1 MALIPFSSYL
11 IADTGISTGDEGK
24 GRLILEIIDELRES
38 TGNPDAVAAVMKV
51 NGGSNSGH
59 SVGDVKLNLIPGGV
73 VDATLPHLLI
83 GCGVVAD
90 PRKFLWESAY
100 AELHGH
106 QTLNRLRID
115 ERTLVSDLSHRLLD
129 LAWEDYRIHVLHE
142 DPRGSTGRGIT
153 PAYTDEITQM
163 QITYAD
169 FRADKSV
176 FARKL
181 AQRIDRAQRTIE
193 HVCRLRPERWMELLQ
208 TLTIA
213 ETRANRETID
223 AGIFDEAEFDFARF
237 AGSDTFQLNAE
248 LLIETVWAAGQR
260 LLPCITDVREIVLS
274 NLEAGRSIIGEFG
287 QAFWLDK
294 RHGFPPNVTASHTF
308 TPEFFQSA
316 GIPAQPVHTIGCC
329 KAYDTKVGTH
339 VFLTELTDEHP
350 LGRTL
355 RRIEFGSTTGRQRM
369 VGWFDAVEKGDALR
383 YGGYQDLALNKLDAL
398 SYGGDWESGELAICV
413 AYQAPDGTHVPH
425 VPRDD
430 VFRRTLKPVYRMLP
444 GWSED
449 LSNIRHF
456 DDLPKNAKRYVAEV
470 LRAIIDVAYGNRRP
484 AQLPNLRYIG
494 VGPLRSQII
503 KDVPA
508 TDDLLHGLND
518 GHFGSL

>member
-1 MALIPFSSYL
+1 MALTSFQSLL

-38 TGNPDAVAAVMKV
+38 TGNADAVAGVMKV

-59 SVGDVKLNLIPGGV
+59 SVGNVKLNLIPGGV
-73 VDATLPHLLI
+73 VDPQVPHLLI

-90 PRKFLWESAY
+90 PRKFLWEAAY

-106 QTLNRLRID
+106 RTLDRLRID

-129 LAWEDYRIHVLHE
+129 LAWEDYRVHVLCE

-153 PAYTDEITQM
+153 PAYTDEIAQM

-169 FRADKSV
+169 FRADRAV
-176 FARKL
+176 FERKMRG
-181 AQRIDRAQRTIE
+181 RIDRALRTIQ
-193 HVCRLRPERWMELLQ
+193 HVCRLRAERWPELFD
-208 TLTIA
+208 TLSVA
-213 ETRANRETID
+213 ESRANRDTVEGGVFSAD
-223 AGIFDEAEFDFARF
+223 EFDFRKF
-237 AGSDTFQLNAE
+237 AGMEPYTLDAD
-248 LLIETVWAAGQR
+248 LLIETYWQAGRR
-260 LLPCITDVREIVLS
+260 LLGCITDVREIVLES
-274 NLEAGRSIIGEFG
+274 LGQGRSVIGEFG
-287 QAFWLDK
+287 QAYWLDK

-383 YGGYQDLALNKLDAL
+383 YGGYQDLVLNKLDAL
-398 SYGGDWESGELAICV
+398 SYGGDWNDGELAICV
-413 AYQAPDGTHVPH
+413 AYETADGQRVPH

-430 VFRRTLKPVYRMLP
+430 AFRRTLRPVYEWLP

-449 LSNIRHF
+449 LSGIRKF
-456 DDLPKNAKRYVAEV
+456 ADLPENAKRYVAAV
-470 LRAIIDVAYGNRRP
+470 LRAIIAVAYGDDRP
-484 AQLPNLRYIG
+484 SQLPNLRYIG

-503 KDVPA
+503 KDVPEMKI
-508 TDDLLHGLND
+508 LLET
-518 GHFGSL
+518 F

>member
-1 MALIPFSSYL
+1 MALTPFSSLL

-38 TGNPDAVAAVMKV
+38 SGHQDAVAAVMKV

-59 SVGDVKLNLIPGGV
+59 SVGNVKLNLIPGGV

-90 PRKFLWESAY
+90 PRKFLWEAAY

-106 QTLNRLRID
+106 STLARLRID

-129 LAWEDYRIHVLHE
+129 LAWEDYRVHILKE
-142 DPRGSTGRGIT
+142 EPRGSTGRGIT
-153 PAYTDEITQM
+153 PAYTDEVAQL
-163 QITYAD
+163 QITYGEFLNGKD
-169 FRADKSV
+169 V

-181 AQRIDRAQRTIE
+181 RNRMDRAVRLIQ
-193 HVCRLRPERWMELLQ
+193 HVCQLRPERWSELFA
-208 TLTIA
+208 TLSTA
-213 ETRANRETID
+213 ETRANQDTIK
-223 AGIFDEAEFDFARF
+223 AGIFGEEEFDFTRF
-237 AGSDTFQLNAE
+237 IGDGPFKLNEE
-248 LLIETVWAAGQR
+248 LLIDTYWQAGQK
-260 LLPCITDVREIVLS
+260 LVSCITDVREIVLE
-274 NLEAGRSIIGEFG
+274 NIEAGRSIIGEFG
-287 QAFWLDK
+287 QAYWLDK

-316 GIPAQPVHTIGCC
+316 GIPVQPVHTLGCC

-383 YGGYQDLALNKLDAL
+383 YGGYQDLVLNKLDAL
-398 SYGGDWESGELAICV
+398 SYSGDWQDGELAICV
-413 AYQAPDGTHVPH
+413 AYETPDGRRINH
-425 VPRDD
+425 VPREDS
-430 VFRRTLKPVYRMLP
+430 FRRTLKPVYKKLP

-449 LSNIRHF
+449 LSGIRHF
-456 DDLPKNAKRYVAEV
+456 ADLPANAKRYVAEV
-470 LRAIIDVAYGNRRP
+470 LVAIIEIAGNGRKP
-484 AQLPNLRYIG
+484 AVLPNLRYIG

-503 KDVPA
+503 KDVPP
-508 TDDLLHGLND
+508 TEELLS
-518 GHFGSL
+518 SLEP

>member
-1 MALIPFSSYL
+1 MALIPFCSHL

-59 SVGDVKLNLIPGGV
+59 SVGNVKLNLIPGGV
-73 VDATLPHLLI
+73 VDASVPYLLI

-90 PRKFLWESAY
+90 PRKFLWEAAY
-100 AELHGH
+100 AALHGH
-106 QTLNRLRID
+106 ETLSRLKID
-115 ERTLVSDLSHRLLD
+115 ERTLMSDLSHRLLD
-129 LAWEDYRIHVLHE
+129 LAWEDYRVHLLRE

-169 FRADKSV
+169 FRADKAV

-181 AQRIDRAQRTIE
+181 AQRIDRALRTIQ
-193 HVCRLRPERWMELLQ
+193 HVCQLRPERWLELFA
-208 TLTIA
+208 TLTTA
-213 ETRANRETID
+213 ETRANRETIE
-223 AGIFDEAEFDFARF
+223 AGVFSESEFDFQRF
-237 AGSDTFQLNAE
+237 AGARPFELNVE
-248 LLIETVWAAGQR
+248 LLTDTVWEAGQR
-260 LLPCITDVREIVLS
+260 LLPCVTDIREIVLTS
-274 NLEAGRSIIGEFG
+274 LQAQRSVIGEFG

-316 GIPAQPVHTIGCC
+316 GIPAQSVHTIGCC

-350 LGRTL
+350 LGRAL

-383 YGGYQDLALNKLDAL
+383 YGGYQDLVLNKLDAL
-398 SYGGDWESGELAICV
+398 SFSGDWQDGELCICV
-413 AYQAPDGTHVPH
+413 AYEAPDGSLVKH

-430 VFRRTLKPVYRMLP
+430 AIRRTLKPVYRVCP

-449 LSNIRHF
+449 LSTIRHF
-456 DDLPKNAKRYVAEV
+456 EELPANAKRYVAEV
-470 LRAIIDVAYGNRRP
+470 VAAIIDVAYEGRSP
-484 AQLPNLRYIG
+484 AVLPNLRYIG

-503 KDVPA
+503 KDVPT
-508 TDDLLHGLND
+508 TDVLLALANPPTA
-518 GHFGSL
+518 

>member
-1 MALIPFSSYL
+1 MALTPFSSLL

-24 GRLILEIIDELRES
+24 GRLILEIIDELREG

-73 VDATLPHLLI
+73 VDASLPHLLI

-106 QTLNRLRID
+106 ATLSRLRID

-129 LAWEDYRIHVLHE
+129 LAWEDYRVHILQE
-142 DPRGSTGRGIT
+142 EPRGSTGRGIT
-153 PAYTDEITQM
+153 PAYTDEIAQM

-169 FRADKSV
+169 FRAEKAV

-181 AQRIDRAQRTIE
+181 RYRISRALRTIE
-193 HVCRLRPERWMELLQ
+193 HVCQLRPERWPELFE
-208 TLTIA
+208 TLSNA
-213 ETRANRETID
+213 ETRANKETLD
-223 AGIFDEAEFDFARF
+223 AGIFDAAEFDFRRF
-237 AGSDTFQLNAE
+237 LAPGSFGLDAD
-248 LLIETVWAAGQR
+248 LLVETYWAAGQK
-260 LLPCITDVREIVLS
+260 LLSCITDVREIVLQS
-274 NLEAGRSIIGEFG
+274 LEAGHSIIGEFG
-287 QAFWLDK
+287 QAYWLDK

-339 VFLTELTDEHP
+339 VFLTELTDAHP

-383 YGGYQDLALNKLDAL
+383 YGGFQDLALNKLDAL
-398 SYGGDWESGELAICV
+398 SYGGDWTSGELAICV
-413 AYQAPDGTHVPH
+413 AYETPDGTRVPH

-430 VFRRTLKPVYRMLP
+430 AFRRTLKPVYKTLP

-449 LSNIRHF
+449 LSGIRQF
-456 DDLPKNAKRYVAEV
+456 SGLPPAARRYVAEV
-470 LRAIIDVAYGNRRP
+470 MAAILKVAYGDQLP
-484 AQLPNLRYIG
+484 AVLPNLRYIG

-503 KDVPA
+503 KDVPP
-508 TDDLLHGLND
+508 TEELLAMAAED
-518 GHFGSL
+518 

>member
-1 MALIPFSSYL
+1 MLTPFSSLL

-38 TGNPDAVAAVMKV
+38 TANPDAVAAVMKV

-83 GCGVVAD
+83 GSGVVAD
-90 PRKFLWESAY
+90 PRKFLWEAAY

-106 QTLNRLRID
+106 ATLSRLRID

-129 LAWEDYRIHVLHE
+129 LAWEDYRIHILKE
-142 DPRGSTGRGIT
+142 EPRGSTGRGIT

-169 FRADKSV
+169 FRAEKSV
-176 FARKL
+176 FARKHR
-181 AQRIDRAQRTIE
+181 QRIERALRIIE
-193 HVCRLRPERWMELLQ
+193 HVCQLRPERWPELFE
-208 TLTIA
+208 TLRTA
-213 ETRANRETID
+213 ETRANQETVD
-223 AGIFDEAEFDFARF
+223 AGCFPADEFDFRVF
-237 AGSDTFQLNAE
+237 CGRKPFELETE
-248 LLIETVWAAGQR
+248 LLIETYWEAGQK
-260 LLPCITDVREIVLS
+260 LLPCITDIREIVLQS
-274 NLEAGRSIIGEFG
+274 LAAGQSVIGEFG
-287 QAFWLDK
+287 QAYWLDK

-350 LGRTL
+350 LGRAL
-355 RRIEFGSTTGRQRM
+355 RLIEFGSTTGRQRM

-383 YGGYQDLALNKLDAL
+383 YGGYEDLVLNKLDAL
-398 SYGGDWESGELAICV
+398 SYHGDWKAGDLAICV
-413 AYQAPDGTHVPH
+413 AYEAPDGTRVPH

-430 VFRRTLKPVYRMLP
+430 AFRRTLKPVYKILP
-444 GWSED
+444 GWGED
-449 LSNIRHF
+449 LSTLRHF
-456 DDLPKNAKRYVAEV
+456 DDLPVNAQRYVAEV
-470 LRAIIDVAYGNRRP
+470 MAAIIAIAYVDTRP
-484 AQLPNLRYIG
+484 ETLPNLRYIG

-503 KDVPA
+503 KDVPS
-508 TDDLLHGLND
+508 TEKLLALV
-518 GHFGSL
+518 SAET

>member
-1 MALIPFSSYL
+1 MALIPFCSQL

-38 TGNPDAVAAVMKV
+38 TGDLNAVAAVMKV

-59 SVGDVKLNLIPGGV
+59 SVGNVKLNLIPGGV
-73 VDATLPHLLI
+73 VDAHVPYLLI

-100 AELHGH
+100 AEWHGH
-106 QTLNRLRID
+106 QTLNRLKID
-115 ERTLVSDLSHRLLD
+115 ERTLMSDLSHRLLD
-129 LAWEDYRIHVLHE
+129 LAWEEYRVHILHE

-169 FRADKSV
+169 FRADKAV
-176 FARKL
+176 FARKMR
-181 AQRIDRAQRTIE
+181 QRIDRAVKTIE
-193 HVCRLRPERWMELLQ
+193 HVCQLRPDRWMQLLE
-208 TLTIA
+208 TLTTA
-213 ETRANRETID
+213 ETRANRDTVE
-223 AGIFDEAEFDFARF
+223 AGIFSEKEFDFCQFVGGRPF
-237 AGSDTFQLNAE
+237 ELDVE
-248 LLIETVWAAGQR
+248 LLTDTVWDAGQQ
-260 LLPCITDVREIVLS
+260 LLPCIADVREIVLTS
-274 NLEAGRSIIGEFG
+274 LESGQSIIGEFG
-287 QAFWLDK
+287 QAYWLDK

-316 GIPAQPVHTIGCC
+316 GIPVQTVHTIGCC

-339 VFLTELTDEHP
+339 VFLTELTDDHA

-383 YGGYQDLALNKLDAL
+383 YGGYQDLVLNKLDAL
-398 SYGGDWESGELAICV
+398 SYGGDWLEGDLSICV
-413 AYQAPDGTHVPH
+413 AYQSPDGSLVKH

-430 VFRRTLKPVYRMLP
+430 AIRRTLKPVYRKCP

-449 LSNIRHF
+449 LSNIRTF
-456 DDLPKNAKRYVAEV
+456 GDLPENAKRYVAEV
-470 LRAIIDVAYGNRRP
+470 LAAIIDVAYNGQRP
-484 AQLPNLRYIG
+484 PVMPNLRYIG

-503 KDVPA
+503 KDVPD
-508 TDDLLHGLND
+508 TSTLL
-518 GHFGSL
+518 SLVRRE

>member
-1 MALIPFSSYL
+1 MSLTPFSSLL

-38 TGNPDAVAAVMKV
+38 TGDPNAVAAVMKV

-90 PRKFLWESAY
+90 PCKFLWESAY
-100 AELHGH
+100 SELHGH
-106 QTLNRLRID
+106 VTISRLRID

-129 LAWEDYRIHVLHE
+129 LAWEDYRVHVLKE
-142 DPRGSTGRGIT
+142 EPRGSTGRGIT
-153 PAYTDEITQM
+153 PAYTDEISQM

-169 FRADKSV
+169 FRAEKSV

-181 AQRIDRAQRTIE
+181 RNRIDRALRTIQ
-193 HVCRLRPERWMELLQ
+193 HVCQLRAERWPQLFD
-208 TLTIA
+208 TLSVA
-213 ETRANRETID
+213 ESRANKETLD
-223 AGIFDEAEFDFARF
+223 AGIFGATEFNFHKFIAPGPFGLDK
-237 AGSDTFQLNAE
+237 E
-248 LLIETVWAAGQR
+248 LLIETYWAAGQK
-260 LLPCITDVREIVLS
+260 LLPCITDVREIVLQS
-274 NLEAGRSIIGEFG
+274 LDAGKSIIGEFG
-287 QAFWLDK
+287 QAYWLDK

-398 SYGGDWESGELAICV
+398 SYGGEWNSGKLSICV
-413 AYQAPDGTHVPH
+413 AYEAPDGTRVMH

-430 VFRRTLKPVYRMLP
+430 GFRRTLKPIYKTLP
-444 GWSED
+444 GWGQD

-456 DDLPKNAKRYVAEV
+456 ADLPSEARQYIAEV
-470 LRAIIDVAYGNRRP
+470 MSAIVNVAYGDRRP
-484 AQLPNLRYIG
+484 AVLPNLRYIG

-508 TDDLLHGLND
+508 TPDLLD
-518 GHFGSL
+518 MV

>member
-1 MALIPFSSYL
+1 MLTPFTSHL

-24 GRLILEIIDELRES
+24 GRVILEVIDELRES
-38 TGNPDAVAAVMKV
+38 TGRPDAVAAVMKV

-73 VDATLPHLLI
+73 VDPHVPHLTI
-83 GCGVVAD
+83 GAGVVAD
-90 PRKFLWESAY
+90 PRKFLWEAAY
-100 AELHGH
+100 CELHGH
-106 QTLNRLRID
+106 SAIPRLRID

-129 LAWEDYRIHVLHE
+129 LAWEFYRTEILAE
-142 DPRGSTGRGIT
+142 APRGSTGRGIT
-153 PAYTDEITQM
+153 PAYTDEISQF

-169 FRADKSV
+169 FRADRAL
-176 FARKL
+176 FDRKL
-181 AQRIDRAQRTIE
+181 RTRVDRALRVIE
-193 HVCRLRPERWMELLQ
+193 HVCQLAPDRWAGLFE
-208 TLTIA
+208 TLTTA
-213 ETRANRETID
+213 ETRAHAEVLAADRFP
-223 AGIFDEAEFDFARF
+223 AAEFDFTRF
-237 AGSDTFQLNAE
+237 NAGPPFTLDVE
-248 LLIETVWAAGQR
+248 LLIESYWQAGQA
-260 LLPCITDVREIVLS
+260 LVASVTDVRELTLQALARGQTIL
-274 NLEAGRSIIGEFG
+274 GEFG
-287 QAFWLDK
+287 QAYWLDK

-339 VFLTELTDEHP
+339 LFLTELTDDHP

-383 YGGYQDLALNKLDAL
+383 YGGYQDLVLNKLDAL
-398 SYGGDWESGELAICV
+398 SYSGDWTGGDLAICV
-413 AYQAPDGTHVPH
+413 AYETPDGKRVDH

-430 VFRRTLKPVYRMLP
+430 AFRRTLRPVYEHVP

-449 LSNIRHF
+449 LSEIRRYA
-456 DDLPKNAKRYVAEV
+456 DLPANAQRYVATV
-470 LRAIIDVAYGNRRP
+470 LRGIIDVAGAHATP
-484 AQLPNLRYIG
+484 PNLRYIG

-508 TDDLLHGLND
+508 TSELLA
-518 GHFGSL
+518 SLP